1 MNKICDGI
9 LIFYSDT
16 VNHKCISD
24 WIRED
29 KNEGYYWS
37 SFGTPSHIKKRIIPN
52 SPHQIYCEIMFCIN
66 WIRRAKFP
74 WISLVPLKYD
84 FYKFPTNYEIYLHSF
99 YKQAKPRY
107 NFPFDNPQKLAPRE
121 LNDFTV
127 YIGGSKSQIK
137 MRIMNTSHSHTQCQ
151 QY

>member
-37 SFGTPSHIKKRIIPN
+37 SFGTPSHIKKRIIPI

-107 NFPFDNPQKLAPRE
+107 NFLFDNPQKLAPHE
-121 LNDFTV
+121 FIMISQ
-127 YIGGSKSQIK
+127 YILVDPNYKLKWGTWTHLI
-137 MRIMNTSHSHTQCQ
+137 HTQCQ